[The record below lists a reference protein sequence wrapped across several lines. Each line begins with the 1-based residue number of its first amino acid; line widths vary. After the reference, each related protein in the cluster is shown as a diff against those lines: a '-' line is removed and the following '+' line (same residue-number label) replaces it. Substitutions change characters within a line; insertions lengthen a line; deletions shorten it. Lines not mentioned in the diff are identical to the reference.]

1 MRDFTHPCRTT
12 QKQDFRMVTERWMRA
27 HAALRVRSEHAR
39 AHVGPSPF
47 CGDVESKYF
56 RRSNII
62 GFGAELHRTFSSQNI
77 SELTYPC
84 HLTPGKSHPTG
95 LVYLHVSLLTIT
107 PVGKPSNWKLTCV
120 RDHPDPTFI
129 LAIYQP

>member
-47 CGDVESKYF
+47 CGDVESKFFHVSEILSKVKYYRF
-56 RRSNII
+56 RR
-62 GFGAELHRTFSSQNI
+62 RTPPN
-77 SELTYPC
+77 L
-84 HLTPGKSHPTG
+84 
-95 LVYLHVSLLTIT
+95 
-107 PVGKPSNWKLTCV
+107 
-120 RDHPDPTFI
+120 
-129 LAIYQP
+129 